1 MHIKR
6 IIRFIKSASVQYLN
20 LSSYGLLRWMGERME
35 DYSSTLTPN
44 RKRVCARNESWT
56 IKKKSVSG
64 AAGRANPA
72 LPEVVNNYRRLGSI

>member
-1 MHIKR
+1 
-6 IIRFIKSASVQYLN
+6 
-20 LSSYGLLRWMGERME
+20 MGERME